1 MDLSALALSAMTS
14 GESNTEE
21 TADFITK
28 RVAFL
33 GPHGTFCEEAALSQP
48 DLASSELIPMRSIA
62 EVFEAV
68 DSGDCTLGVVPLEN
82 TIEGSVSLTLDML
95 VFDSEA
101 MIQRE
106 IDHNISLCLAGKQ
119 GSDIDSARSI
129 LSHPHALAQCRSYID
144 EKIPLAAIK
153 ASDSTASAAQSVSE
167 ANDLTTVAICPTE
180 AARRYGLEILDT
192 HIQDRDVNQTRFI
205 VIGNGIPASTG
216 NDKTSIV
223 GFQRAN
229 RPGSLVAIL
238 TEFASRNID
247 LTKLE
252 SRPTKEGLG
261 QYCFIMD
268 FVGHLSDPEV
278 SACLT
283 TVRSEHA
290 DIKFLGSYPIE
301 GDVGSI
307 IPTNGKVWK
316 DTDQWLTDLQAKV
329 EKP

>member
-1 MDLSALALSAMTS
+1 MA
-14 GESNTEE
+14 TENPST
-21 TADFITK
+21 TAQ

-62 EVFEAV
+62 EIFEAV
-68 DSGDCTLGVVPLEN
+68 DSGDCLLGVVPLEN
-82 TIEGSVSLTLDML
+82 TIEGSVALTLDML

-106 IDHNISLCLAGKQ
+106 IDHNISLCIAGKK
-119 GSDIDSARSI
+119 GSTLESARTI

-144 EKIPLAAIK
+144 EKLPHAITK
-153 ASDSTASAAQSVSE
+153 ASDSTASAAHMISE
-167 ANDLTTVAICPTE
+167 MSENMAVAICPTE
-180 AARRYGLEILDT
+180 AAKKYGLEVLDT
-192 HIQDRDVNQTRFI
+192 HIQDRDINQTRFI
-205 VIGNGIPASTG
+205 VIGSGIPAPTG

-238 TEFASRNID
+238 SEFAARGID

-261 QYCFIMD
+261 QYCFLMD
-268 FVGHLSDPEV
+268 FVGHIAQEEIAD
-278 SACLT
+278 CLIH
-283 TVRSEHA
+283 VRTEQA
-290 DIKFLGSYPIE
+290 DIKFLGSYPVA
-301 GDVGSI
+301 GDIGGKAETINS
-307 IPTNGKVWK
+307 KVWK
-316 DTDQWLTDLQAKV
+316 DTDQWLTDLLSKV
-329 EKP
+329 HSS